1 MATLQFIVFLF
12 RVFWQC
18 VSKCTCYFL
27 CVSGV
32 VEVNEVIQLFT
43 QRVGGHRRRIIS
55 VRHGFTRNTTLQV
68 ILCTAHN
75 VKKVIYIETC
85 HFKGIVHPKIK
96 IVSSFTHP
104 QVVPNL
110 YECLFCWTQRWY
122 SEEWGKQSS
131 SGTPLTSIVFFFLLW
146 KSMVPKTTWLQT
158 FFRIS
163 SFVFIF
169 GWTIYLSILHCWECP
184 CCSVVEHCVSSAKG
198 CGFDSQGTHIL
209 TKIV

>member
-1 MATLQFIVFLF
+1 M
-12 RVFWQC
+12 
-18 VSKCTCYFL
+18 S
-27 CVSGV
+27 SV

-55 VRHGFTRNTTLQV
+55 VRHGFTWNTTLQV

-110 YECLFCWTQRWY
+110 YECVC
-122 SEEWGKQSS
+122 SAEHKDD
-131 SGTPLTSIVFFFLLW
+131 
-146 KSMVPKTTWLQT
+146 
-158 FFRIS
+158 
-163 SFVFIF
+163 
-169 GWTIYLSILHCWECP
+169 ILKNEGNRAVLGH
-184 CCSVVEHCVSSAKG
+184 H
-198 CGFDSQGTHIL
+198 
-209 TKIV
+209 